1 MCPNAEIMKTM
12 PISKRKAV
20 YWIRKFQRDLHL
32 PRCVKTAVDQAGD
45 LARYKL
51 PICVL
56 LSYLELNIKKENTDF
71 DEARVMINCIKRTL
85 PNPSLRKYQRRCSYL
100 DNAINELK

>member
-20 YWIRKFQRDLHL
+20 YWIRVFQRDLHL
-32 PRCVKTAVDQAGD
+32 SRCVKTAVDQAGD

-56 LSYLELNIKKENTDF
+56 LSYLELNIQQDKTDF
-71 DEARVMINCIKRTL
+71 DEAGVMVNCIKRTL
-85 PNPSLRKYQRRCSYL
+85 PNPSLRKYQRRCNYL
-100 DNAINELK
+100 NNAINELK